1 MKKISLPLIIL
12 IILIIAIIGEVLLYY
27 NVHDLDSL
35 QRIISAF
42 GRLAALIILLKE
54 GSLIKSKL
62 FITLMV
68 LLIITSVAGFLI
80 KILHWAGADLMI
92 MIGLSGI
99 SLVYIIHFLLKKA
112 KKLTDYLKVIW
123 LLSFSMGAL
132 FMILHWHYG
141 YLLIQIQSIVFLI
154 LFAIFTA
161 RTIKIDR
168 VNSHN

>member
-54 GSLIKSKL
+54 GSLMKSKM

-68 LLIITSVAGFLI
+68 LLIISVAGFLI

-141 YLLIQIQSIVFLI
+141 YLLIQIQ
-154 LFAIFTA
+154 
-161 RTIKIDR
+161 
-168 VNSHN
+168 

>member
-54 GSLIKSKL
+54 GSLIKSKM

-68 LLIITSVAGFLI
+68 LLIIISVAGFLI
-80 KILHWAGADLMI
+80 KILHWAGA
-92 MIGLSGI
+92 
-99 SLVYIIHFLLKKA
+99 
-112 KKLTDYLKVIW
+112 
-123 LLSFSMGAL
+123 
-132 FMILHWHYG
+132 
-141 YLLIQIQSIVFLI
+141 
-154 LFAIFTA
+154 
-161 RTIKIDR
+161 
-168 VNSHN
+168 